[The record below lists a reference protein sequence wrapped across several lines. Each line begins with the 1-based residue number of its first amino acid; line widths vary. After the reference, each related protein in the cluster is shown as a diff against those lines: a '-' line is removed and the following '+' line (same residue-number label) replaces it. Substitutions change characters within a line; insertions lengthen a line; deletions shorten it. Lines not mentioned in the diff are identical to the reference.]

1 MRRQRV
7 VKLTLAAGM
16 VGLLILPALV
26 YTQVTGRVLN
36 PRLRQTYPDLSSA
49 VAAAAANDTL
59 LVSGTLTDGDAIL
72 SGAIPA
78 GLKIVAGRG
87 LRGTLRPGLAL
98 TCPGAVIDVS
108 NRNGPVSIIGLKIEV
123 PSGCVGVLADASTGT
138 GDGNPLTVQ
147 GVLFTGATATA
158 FFTAIETV
166 NELAGPFN
174 FTRNTI
180 TGQLDP
186 GISLDGDGT
195 SAIQATIFGNRITN
209 TGTGGNG
216 NGIEIS
222 DVPAG
227 SVVEVRRNRINGGGA
242 TNGIG
247 TGIDLTGGATNGV
260 VIENNTIEN
269 FAATGGTGFAM
280 DGDDE
285 RVVFQRNVVRNNEV
299 GISVDFSGGA
309 PVISPTITLNNITGD
324 PATQTGLQYTTGLG
338 NPNLDARNN
347 WWGAANGPRDDD
359 GDNNDCPEATPPGC
373 TPPPPPPEGG
383 GLPIATDPLA
393 PQPNDDCGTTAGTVR
408 TCPFRTAPVSPAG
421 A

>member
-36 PRLRQTYPDLSSA
+36 PRLRQTYPDLSAA

-59 LVSGTLTDGDAIL
+59 LVSGTLTGTNATLDSTDT
-72 SGAIPA
+72 PPD

-87 LRGTLRPGLAL
+87 LRGTLQVSTCPASGAILDVSGRLGAL
-98 TCPGAVIDVS
+98 TIQ
-108 NRNGPVSIIGLKIEV
+108 GLHLVV
-123 PSGCVGVLADASTGT
+123 PNLCAGVLSSAN
-138 GDGNPLTVQ
+138 GNPLTVQ

-158 FFTAIETV
+158 VFTAIETV
-166 NELAGPFN
+166 NESDGPFN
-174 FTRNTI
+174 FTLNTI
-180 TGQLDP
+180 TGQLDA
-186 GISLDGDGT
+186 GIILDGDGT
-195 SAIQATIFGNRITN
+195 TAIQATIFRNRITN

-324 PATQTGLQYTTGLG
+324 PATQTGLQYTAGAG
-338 NPNLDARNN
+338 APNLDATNN
-347 WWGAANGPRDDD
+347 WWGANTGPGDD
-359 GDNNDCPEATPPGC
+359 GDADTTDCC
-373 TPPPPPPEGG
+373 TPTGS
-383 GLPIATDPLA
+383 GLPVVATA
-393 PQPNDDCGTTAGTVR
+393 PPDSCGAAPPNTGRVSI
-408 TCPFRTAPVSPAG
+408 CPFRTAPVSPAG

>member
-26 YTQVTGRVLN
+26 YTQVTGHVLN
-36 PRLRQTYPDLSSA
+36 PRLRQTYTSLSAA

-59 LVSGTLTDGDAIL
+59 LVSGTLTGTNATLDSTDT
-72 SGAIPA
+72 PPD

-87 LRGTLRPGLAL
+87 LRGTLQVSTCPASGAILDVSGRLGAL
-98 TCPGAVIDVS
+98 TIQ
-108 NRNGPVSIIGLKIEV
+108 GLHLVV
-123 PSGCVGVLADASTGT
+123 PNLCAGVLSSAN
-138 GDGNPLTVQ
+138 GNPLTVQ

-158 FFTAIETV
+158 VFTAIETV
-166 NELAGPFN
+166 NESDGPFN
-174 FTRNTI
+174 FTLNTI
-180 TGQLDP
+180 TGQLDA
-186 GISLDGDGT
+186 GIILDGDGT
-195 SAIQATIFGNRITN
+195 TAIQATIFRNRITN

-227 SVVEVRRNRINGGGA
+227 SVVGVRRNRINGGGA

-247 TGIDLTGGATNGV
+247 TGIDLTGGATDGV

-269 FAATGGTGFAM
+269 FAAATGIGFAM
-280 DGDDE
+280 DGNDNG
-285 RVVFQRNVVRNNEV
+285 VVFRRNVVRNNEV
-299 GISVDFSGGA
+299 GIWVDFTGA
-309 PVISPTITLNNITGD
+309 NPTTLPTITLNNITGD
-324 PATQTGLQYTTGLG
+324 PTTQTGLRYTSDMGD
-338 NPNLDARNN
+338 PNLNATNN
-347 WWGAANGPRDDD
+347 WWGAADGPRDID
-359 GDNNDCPEATPPGC
+359 GDANACPEAAGPT
-373 TPPPPPPEGG
+373 
-383 GLPIATDPLA
+383 
-393 PQPNDDCGTTAGTVR
+393 CGTTQPAAPDGTGLPVDSGAGVGTADCGAGAGLVT

>member
-72 SGAIPA
+72 DSGTDTPPA

-87 LRGTLRPGLAL
+87 LRGTLQVSAAACGVTTNGAILDVSARAGAL
-98 TCPGAVIDVS
+98 TIQGLRLVVPNGCIGVYSDGTVS
-108 NRNGPVSIIGLKIEV
+108 G
-123 PSGCVGVLADASTGT
+123 
-138 GDGNPLTVQ
+138 GNPLTVQ

-158 FFTAIETV
+158 VFTAIETV
-166 NELAGPFN
+166 DELDGPFN
-174 FTRNTI
+174 FTQNTI
-180 TGQLDP
+180 TGQLNP

-195 SAIQATIFGNRITN
+195 TAIQATIFRNRITN
-209 TGTGGNG
+209 TGTGGSG
-216 NGIEIS
+216 NGIGIA

-227 SVVEVRRNRINGGGA
+227 SVVGVRRNRINGGGA
-242 TNGIG
+242 ANGIG
-247 TGIDLTGGATNGV
+247 TGIYLTGGATDGV

-269 FAATGGTGFAM
+269 FAAGGTGFAM
-280 DGDDE
+280 DNDDDGVE
-285 RVVFQRNVVRNNEV
+285 FRRNVVRNNDV
-299 GISVDFSGGA
+299 GISVDFTGGN
-309 PVISPTITLNNITGD
+309 PTILPTITLNNITGD
-324 PATQTGLQYTTGLG
+324 PATQTGLQYTADSSD
-338 NPNLDARNN
+338 PNLDATNN
-347 WWGAANGPRDDD
+347 WWGANTGPGDD
-359 GDNNDCPEATPPGC
+359 GDGDTNDCC
-373 TPPPPPPEGG
+373 TPTGS
-383 GLPIATDPLA
+383 GLPVVATA
-393 PQPNDDCGTTAGTVR
+393 PSDSCGAAPPNTGRVSI
-408 TCPFRTAPVSPAG
+408 CPFRTAPVSPAG

>member
-36 PRLRQTYPDLSSA
+36 PRLRQSYPDLQTA
-49 VAAAAANDTL
+49 VNNAGPGDTL
-59 LVSGTLTDGDAIL
+59 LVSGRL
-72 SGAIPA
+72 SGANALADLA
-78 GLKIVAGRG
+78 GFSGNIVAGRG
-87 LRGTLRPGLAL
+87 LRGTLSPGSAL
-98 TCPGAVIDVS
+98 TCPGAVIDAS
-108 NRNGPVSIIGLKIEV
+108 DRNGPVSIIGLKIEV
-123 PSGCVGVLADASTGT
+123 PNGCVGVLADASTGT

-147 GVLFTGATATA
+147 GVLFTGATAA
-158 FFTAIETV
+158 AVFTAIETV
-166 NELAGPFN
+166 DELAGPFN

-209 TGTGGNG
+209 TGAGGNG

-227 SVVEVRRNRINGGGA
+227 SVVGVRRNRINGGGA

-247 TGIDLTGGATNGV
+247 TGIDLTGGATEGV

-269 FAATGGTGFAM
+269 FAAAGGTGFAM
-280 DGDDE
+280 DNDDDG
-285 RVVFQRNVVRNNEV
+285 VVFRRNVVRNNEV
-299 GISVDFSGGA
+299 GISVDFTGA
-309 PVISPTITLNNITGD
+309 NPTAPTITLNNITGD
-324 PATQTGLQYTTGLG
+324 PTTQTGLRYTSDLG
-338 NPNLDARNN
+338 DPNLDATNN
-347 WWGAANGPRDDD
+347 WWGAANGPRDID
-359 GDNNDCPEATPPGC
+359 GDADACPEAAGPTCGTPQPGAPDG
-373 TPPPPPPEGG
+373 T
-383 GLPIATDPLA
+383 GLPVYSGAGVGA
-393 PQPNDDCGTTAGTVR
+393 ADCGAGAGRVK